1 VRGEKWEMI
10 KSYRDLEVFKES
22 YQIALQIHRLTQKY
36 PEFERYEIGAQ
47 MRRAAVSIPLN
58 IAEGYGKKSSEAD
71 FKRFLKIALGSSNEM
86 MVLIDMSKDLGYV
99 EEEERKVLIERYDVL
114 GKRLSSMIVK
124 WK

>member
-1 VRGEKWEMI
+1 MRGEKWEMI

-36 PEFERYEIGAQ
+36 PEFERYEIGTQ

-86 MVLIDMSKDLGYV
+86 MVLIEMSKDLGYI
-99 EEEERKVLIERYDVL
+99 EEEERRVLIERYDVL
-114 GKRLSSMIVK
+114 GKRLSSMIAK